1 MIKNNNASQEIIA
14 KLDRI
19 LLKVEKP
26 GRYVGGEFNQVE
38 KDWESVTTH
47 VALAFPDIYDIGL
60 SNLGL
65 TILYDIL
72 NQQSDIL
79 AERTYIPWKDMENE
93 MRQNEIPLYAL
104 ESKRPVSQFDIL
116 GITLP
121 YETLYT
127 NALNLLDLAKIP
139 LHSTDRSETHPIVI
153 AGGHACYNPEPMAQ
167 FIDAF
172 VIGEGE
178 DVILEIVKAYALW
191 KKKQTSRTELLKI
204 LTSIVGVYV
213 PDFYSPHYTVEG
225 AMISIERK
233 DDVLPKLITKR
244 VVPVLPPPPVKFLV
258 PSIEIVHNR
267 ITIEIM
273 RGCTRGCRFC
283 HAGMVNRPVRERPV
297 EQIVDSIEAT
307 VAATG
312 YEEVGLLSLSS
323 SDYTHIVELVDLVRE
338 RFSNRKL
345 TIALPSL
352 RIESF
357 SLDLLESLKG
367 SRQGG
372 FTLAPEAATEKIRNI
387 INKPI
392 SSEQLLSVT
401 REIYERGWQTIKLYF
416 MIGQPGETE
425 EDVLAISEL
434 CHQVLKTGRKVMGR
448 RASLHVSVGTFV
460 PKAHTPFQ
468 WESTNTPAE
477 IEAKQTLLKKT
488 LKGPGIKFNWTDPK
502 ATQLESWLSRGDRRL
517 AEVIFSAWKNG
528 ATFDAWH
535 ENDHSQIWLDA
546 FAQHGIDPGDY
557 STRKRTENEYFPWDI
572 IASGVS
578 KKFLWREYQASQKEK
593 TTSDCRQ
600 TCHACGIIPAISDLM
615 NNEEIQDW
623 FCPVPEKVSDN

>member
-1 MIKNNNASQEIIA
+1 MLKNNIASQEIVT

-26 GRYVGGEFNQVE
+26 GRYVGGEYNQVI
-38 KDWESVTTH
+38 KDWDIVHTH

-72 NQQSDIL
+72 NQHSTIL
-79 AERTYIPWKDMENE
+79 AERTYIPWKDMEYE
-93 MRQNEIPLYAL
+93 MRQNQIPLYSL
-104 ESKRPVSQFDIL
+104 ESKRPISEFDIL

-139 LHSTDRSETHPIVI
+139 LPTSDRLEMHPLVI
-153 AGGHACYNPEPMAQ
+153 AGGHACYNPEPIAP
-167 FIDAF
+167 FFDA
-172 VIGEGE
+172 VIVGEGE
-178 DVILEIVKAYALW
+178 EVILEIVEVYQTW
-191 KKKQTSRTELLKI
+191 KKSQHTRAELLKA
-204 LTSIVGVYV
+204 LARLVGVYV
-213 PDFYSPHYTVEG
+213 PSLYTPHFTKDG
-225 AMISIERK
+225 RLIGIEPQE
-233 DDVLPKLITKR
+233 DSLPKIITKR
-244 VVPVLPPPPVKFLV
+244 VVPILPPPPVKFLV

-267 ITIEIM
+267 ITVEIM

-283 HAGMVNRPVRERPV
+283 HAGMVNRPIRERPV
-297 EQIVDSIEAT
+297 DQIVEAIEAT

-323 SDYTHIVELVDLVRE
+323 SDYTHIVELVDKVRE
-338 RFSNRKL
+338 LFSDRKL

-357 SLDLLESLKG
+357 SLDLLDSLKG

-372 FTLAPEAATEKIRNI
+372 FTLAPEAATEKMRNI

-416 MIGQPGETE
+416 MIGHPGESE
-425 EDVLAISEL
+425 EDILAISEL
-434 CHQVLKTGRKVMGR
+434 CHQVLKIGRQVMGR

-468 WESTNTPAE
+468 WESTNTVEE
-477 IEAKQTLLKKT
+477 IEIKQTLLKKT
-488 LKGPGIKFNWTDPK
+488 MKGPGIKFNWTDPK
-502 ATQLESWLSRGDRRL
+502 ATQLEAWLSPRDRRL
-517 AEVIFSAWKNG
+517 SEVIFSAWRNG

-535 ENDHSQIWLDA
+535 ENDHSQIGWMRLQNMGFEA
-546 FAQHGIDPGDY
+546 GFY
-557 STRKRTENEYFPWDI
+557 SSRRRTENEYLPWEI
-572 IASGVS
+572 ISSGVS
-578 KKFLWREYQASQKEK
+578 QEVSLER
-593 TTSDCRQ
+593 
-600 TCHACGIIPAISDLM
+600 IS
-615 NNEEIQDW
+615 I
-623 FCPVPEKVSDN
+623 